1 MGLDMYLYRQQYVS
15 GYEFQREDE
24 KNQAEVKLFD
34 GMVNLLGI
42 TPAAH
47 SPHMTAEVCV
57 GYWRKA
63 NAIHKW
69 FCDLDGGKDEC
80 QKIPVS
86 VEQLRELR
94 NLCDRVLLQPAAASE
109 ILPTQSGFFFGS
121 YDYDEWY
128 MQDMKN
134 TVTMLDEILKNVPL
148 DANPWDYSF
157 TYQASW

>member
-1 MGLDMYLYRQQYVS
+1 MGLDMYLYRHQYVG
-15 GYEFQREDE
+15 GYEYLRKDE
-24 KNQAEVKLFD
+24 NNQAEVKLFD

-57 GYWRKA
+57 AYWRKA

-94 NLCDRVLLQPAAASE
+94 NLCDSVLLQPAIAQDV
-109 ILPTQSGFFFGS
+109 LPPQSGFFFGS
-121 YDYDEWY
+121 NEIDDWY
-128 MQDMKN
+128 MDDMKHTITQIDN
-134 TVTMLDEILKNVPL
+134 ALKDIPL
-148 DANPWDYSF
+148 DASPWDYSF
-157 TYQASW
+157 IYQASW